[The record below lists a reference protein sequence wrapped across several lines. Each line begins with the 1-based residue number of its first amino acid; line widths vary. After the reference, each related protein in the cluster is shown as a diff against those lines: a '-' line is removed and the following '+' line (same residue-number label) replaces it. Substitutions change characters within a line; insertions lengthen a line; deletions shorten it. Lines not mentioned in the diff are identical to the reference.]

1 MKQVLSEGESVP
13 QIVFGIAIRR
23 GSNSVP
29 LTVEQL
35 HRMCQEGRSTVSERL
50 TRIEAKLD
58 ALSRAGE
65 TTVSPPGF
73 DAGVLEERLK
83 RILGDG

>member
-1 MKQVLSEGESVP
+1 MAASRASRRESLWPVP

-35 HRMCQEGRSTVSERL
+35 HRMCQEGGAQYPSV
-50 TRIEAKLD
+50 
-58 ALSRAGE
+58 
-65 TTVSPPGF
+65 
-73 DAGVLEERLK
+73 
-83 RILGDG
+83 